1 MKAILFDVDGV
12 LVDSEAFIAEAGAK
26 MFSELYGAD
35 VDPSEFTPRYLRWEA
50 TEGGEIGQGGADGP
64 DGTDLL
70 QHGTVQVRR
79 GVPPDW
85 KRQWVTMPLFLAID
99 AAADEQGPGQVPER
113 E

>member
-1 MKAILFDVDGV
+1 VEIEGKYTPGRPAPACSNP
-12 LVDSEAFIAEAGAK
+12 DSP
-26 MFSELYGAD
+26 LYSDPG
-35 VDPSEFTPRYLRWEA
+35 DPSEFTPRYLRWEA